1 MIAVSGGLMFL
12 GYQLTVYGFSQIR
25 GQNAGF
31 FDILWPGRYKG
42 NTPDALAGN
51 TYTAGKGVNN
61 TAAGGTVG
69 ATPNTPNPTTVHPG
83 AGIH

>member
-1 MIAVSGGLMFL
+1 MIAVSGGLMFI
-12 GYQLTVYGFSQIR
+12 GYQLMVYGFSQVR

-42 NTPDALAGN
+42 NTPDKSAAD
-51 TYTAGKGVNN
+51 TYSPSTGLNN

-69 ATPNTPNPTTVHPG
+69 ATPARPLRQPTNPTP
-83 AGIH
+83 AG